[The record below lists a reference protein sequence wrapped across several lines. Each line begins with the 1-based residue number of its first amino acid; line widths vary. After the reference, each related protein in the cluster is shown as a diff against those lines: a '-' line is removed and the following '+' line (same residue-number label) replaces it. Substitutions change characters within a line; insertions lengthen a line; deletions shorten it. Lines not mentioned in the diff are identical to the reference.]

1 MGWTFTDFQ
10 LWYCDLFKKGYPLDW
25 QNTMNAIIYY
35 LTESVPE
42 TTQFIVTANTTVSTG
57 IEMTGT
63 GVPDD
68 PFIIHFYL
76 NTTALRGPQ
85 GPQGE
90 KGDTGA
96 TGPQGPQGE
105 TGPAG
110 PQGEKGDT
118 GATGPQGP
126 QGETGPAGPQGEK
139 GDTGATGPQG
149 PQGETGPAGPQG
161 EKGDTGATGPQ
172 GPQGE
177 TGPAGPQGEKGDTG
191 ATGPQGPQGETGT
204 GWNDLTKLDIVTGTP
219 VVTYDST
226 SGAQIVA
233 DGKAYAGTQTFDF
246 EVEMNLPIVP
256 GENITIDA
264 TENADALQIK
274 AVGGQATS
282 KLYVHTF
289 NLSMDN
295 SAGTGVITVFGFSNN
310 GENITEFS
318 EWTNNI
324 WFSCGMFVESSGES
338 RNINEI
344 SFEVG
349 TSITLKTNV
358 GAAYSTEEFN
368 MSSVSIVGSTIDEI
382 L

>member
-42 TTQFIVTANTTVSTG
+42 TTQFIATANTTVSTG

-96 TGPQGPQGE
+96 TGPQGP
-105 TGPAG
+105 
-110 PQGEKGDT
+110 T
-118 GATGPQGP
+118 GA
-126 QGETGPAGPQGEK
+126 AGV
-139 GDTGATGPQG
+139 
-149 PQGETGPAGPQG
+149 
-161 EKGDTGATGPQ
+161 
-172 GPQGE
+172 
-177 TGPAGPQGEKGDTG
+177 
-191 ATGPQGPQGETGT
+191 

-264 TENADALQIK
+264 TENQDALEISSSGGGSVTSSVKVCLAKISGTDGTSGGYELYFFIPYNQTGTPTFQQFLSNYSYNAFLVNGIYINSSGNSGIVYN
-274 AVGGQATS
+274 AVSNNLDKTVSVNYAIGSNYSSFTINDQATYS
-282 KLYVHTF
+282 VLRAYTF
-289 NLSMDN
+289 YP
-295 SAGTGVITVFGFSNN
+295 FP
-310 GENITEFS
+310 
-318 EWTNNI
+318 
-324 WFSCGMFVESSGES
+324 
-338 RNINEI
+338 EI
-344 SFEVG
+344 
-349 TSITLKTNV
+349 
-358 GAAYSTEEFN
+358 
-368 MSSVSIVGSTIDEI
+368 
-382 L
+382 

>member
-1 MGWTFTDFQ
+1 MSWTFTDFQ

-42 TTQFIVTANTTVSTG
+42 TTQLIVTANTTVSTG

-96 TGPQGPQGE
+96 TGPQGPKGD

-126 QGETGPAGPQGEK
+126 
-139 GDTGATGPQG
+139 TGA
-149 PQGETGPAGPQG
+149 AGV
-161 EKGDTGATGPQ
+161 
-172 GPQGE
+172 
-177 TGPAGPQGEKGDTG
+177 
-191 ATGPQGPQGETGT
+191 

-219 VVTYDST
+219 VVTYDLT

-233 DGKAYAGTQTFDF
+233 DGKAYAGSQTFDF

-264 TENADALQIK
+264 TENQDALEISLSGGGSVTSSVKVCLAKISGTDGTSGGYELYFFIPYNQTGTPTFQQFLSNYSYNAFLVNGVYINSSGK
-274 AVGGQATS
+274 SGIVYNAVSNNLNKTVSVNYAIGSNYSSFTINDQATYS
-282 KLYVHTF
+282 VIRAYTF
-289 NLSMDN
+289 YP
-295 SAGTGVITVFGFSNN
+295 FP
-310 GENITEFS
+310 E
-318 EWTNNI
+318 
-324 WFSCGMFVESSGES
+324 
-338 RNINEI
+338 R
-344 SFEVG
+344 
-349 TSITLKTNV
+349 
-358 GAAYSTEEFN
+358 
-368 MSSVSIVGSTIDEI
+368 
-382 L
+382 

>member
-90 KGDTGA
+90 KG
-96 TGPQGPQGE
+96 
-105 TGPAG
+105 
-110 PQGEKGDT
+110 
-118 GATGPQGP
+118 
-126 QGETGPAGPQGEK
+126 
-139 GDTGATGPQG
+139 
-149 PQGETGPAGPQG
+149 
-161 EKGDTGATGPQ
+161 
-172 GPQGE
+172 
-177 TGPAGPQGEKGDTG
+177 
-191 ATGPQGPQGETGT
+191 ETGT

-256 GENITIDA
+256 GENITIDV

-274 AVGGQATS
+274 AEGGGGS
-282 KLYVHTF
+282 ELYLHTF
-289 NLSMDN
+289 HQYFNNTYQTFSFISSKN
-295 SAGTGVITVFGFSNN
+295 TKYNYNEFYEYVKGFLDLQT
-310 GENITEFS
+310 TEFGNYNYAIFPVQGGGS
-318 EWTNNI
+318 KGTVYPNT
-324 WFSCGMFVESSGES
+324 
-338 RNINEI
+338 EI
-344 SFEVG
+344 YGIKISN
-349 TSITLKTNV
+349 TNV
-358 GAAYSTEEFN
+358 LVLHFISISSTGAEHDKINISESYF
-368 MSSVSIVGSTIDEI
+368 SSVKQTVSPI
-382 L
+382 

>member
-85 GPQGE
+85 GPQGK

-96 TGPQGPQGE
+96 TGPQGP
-105 TGPAG
+105 
-110 PQGEKGDT
+110 K
-118 GATGPQGP
+118 
-126 QGETGPAGPQGEK
+126 
-139 GDTGATGPQG
+139 
-149 PQGETGPAGPQG
+149 
-161 EKGDTGATGPQ
+161 
-172 GPQGE
+172 
-177 TGPAGPQGEKGDTG
+177 
-191 ATGPQGPQGETGT
+191 GETGT

-310 GENITEFS
+310 GENITDFS
-318 EWTNNI
+318 EWTSNI
-324 WFSCGMFVESSGES
+324 WFSCGMFIDSSGRS

-344 SFEVG
+344 SFEAG
-349 TSITLKTNV
+349 TSITLKTNY
-358 GAAYSTEEFN
+358 GGSYSTEEFN
-368 MSSVSIVGSTIDEI
+368 MSSVSIGVSTIDEI

>member
-1 MGWTFTDFQ
+1 MSWTFTDFQ

-96 TGPQGPQGE
+96 TGPQGPKGD

-126 QGETGPAGPQGEK
+126 
-139 GDTGATGPQG
+139 TGA
-149 PQGETGPAGPQG
+149 AGV
-161 EKGDTGATGPQ
+161 
-172 GPQGE
+172 
-177 TGPAGPQGEKGDTG
+177 
-191 ATGPQGPQGETGT
+191 

-295 SAGTGVITVFGFSNN
+295 SAGTGVITVFGFQIM
-310 GENITEFS
+310 E
-318 EWTNNI
+318 
-324 WFSCGMFVESSGES
+324 
-338 RNINEI
+338 
-344 SFEVG
+344 
-349 TSITLKTNV
+349 KT
-358 GAAYSTEEFN
+358 
-368 MSSVSIVGSTIDEI
+368 
-382 L
+382 

>member
-76 NTTALRGPQ
+76 NTTALRGQ
-85 GPQGE
+85 RGPR
-90 KGDTGA
+90 
-96 TGPQGPQGE
+96 
-105 TGPAG
+105 
-110 PQGEKGDT
+110 
-118 GATGPQGP
+118 
-126 QGETGPAGPQGEK
+126 
-139 GDTGATGPQG
+139 
-149 PQGETGPAGPQG
+149 
-161 EKGDTGATGPQ
+161 
-172 GPQGE
+172 
-177 TGPAGPQGEKGDTG
+177 
-191 ATGPQGPQGETGT
+191 GPQGETGT
-204 GWNDLTKLDIVTGTP
+204 GWNDLTKLDIVTGAP

-246 EVEMNLPIVP
+246 EVDMNLPIVP

-274 AVGGQATS
+274 AVGGGGS
-282 KLYVHTF
+282 ERYLHTF
-289 NLSMDN
+289 HQYFNNTYQTFSFISSKN
-295 SAGTGVITVFGFSNN
+295 TKYNYNEFYEYVKGFLDLQT
-310 GENITEFS
+310 TEFGNYNYAIFPVQGGGS
-318 EWTNNI
+318 RGSTYPNTEI
-324 WFSCGMFVESSGES
+324 YGIKISS
-338 RNINEI
+338 
-344 SFEVG
+344 
-349 TSITLKTNV
+349 TNV
-358 GAAYSTEEFN
+358 LVLHFISISSTGAEHDTINISESYF
-368 MSSVSIVGSTIDEI
+368 SSVKQTVSPI
-382 L
+382 

>member
-1 MGWTFTDFQ
+1 MSWTFTDFQ

-96 TGPQGPQGE
+96 TGPQGPK
-105 TGPAG
+105 
-110 PQGEKGDT
+110 GEKGDT

-126 QGETGPAGPQGEK
+126 
-139 GDTGATGPQG
+139 TGA
-149 PQGETGPAGPQG
+149 AGV
-161 EKGDTGATGPQ
+161 
-172 GPQGE
+172 
-177 TGPAGPQGEKGDTG
+177 
-191 ATGPQGPQGETGT
+191 

-226 SGAQIVA
+226 SGAQIVG
-233 DGKAYAGTQTFDF
+233 DGKAYAGSQTFDF

-256 GENITIDA
+256 GENIKIDA

-274 AVGGQATS
+274 AEGGGGS
-282 KLYVHTF
+282 ELYLHTF
-289 NLSMDN
+289 HQYFNNTYQTFSFISSKN
-295 SAGTGVITVFGFSNN
+295 TEYNYNEFYEYVKGFLDLQT
-310 GENITEFS
+310 TEFGNYNYAIFPVQGGGS
-318 EWTNNI
+318 RGTTYPNTETYGI
-324 WFSCGMFVESSGES
+324 KISS
-338 RNINEI
+338 
-344 SFEVG
+344 
-349 TSITLKTNV
+349 TNV
-358 GAAYSTEEFN
+358 LVLHFISISSTGAEHDTINISESYF
-368 MSSVSIVGSTIDEI
+368 SSVKQTVSPI
-382 L
+382 

>member
-1 MGWTFTDFQ
+1 MSWTFTDFQ

-96 TGPQGPQGE
+96 TGPQGP
-105 TGPAG
+105 
-110 PQGEKGDT
+110 KGD
-118 GATGPQGP
+118 
-126 QGETGPAGPQGEK
+126 
-139 GDTGATGPQG
+139 
-149 PQGETGPAGPQG
+149 
-161 EKGDTGATGPQ
+161 
-172 GPQGE
+172 

-289 NLSMDN
+289 NLSMEN

-310 GENITEFS
+310 GENITDFS
-318 EWTNNI
+318 EWTSNI
-324 WFSCGMFVESSGES
+324 WFSCGMFIDSGGSS

-344 SFEVG
+344 SFEAG
-349 TSITLKTNV
+349 TSITLKTNY
-358 GAAYSTEEFN
+358 GGSYSTEEFN

>member
-1 MGWTFTDFQ
+1 MGWTFTEFQ

-57 IEMTGT
+57 MEMTGT

-96 TGPQGPQGE
+96 TGPQGP
-105 TGPAG
+105 
-110 PQGEKGDT
+110 T
-118 GATGPQGP
+118 GA
-126 QGETGPAGPQGEK
+126 AGV
-139 GDTGATGPQG
+139 
-149 PQGETGPAGPQG
+149 
-161 EKGDTGATGPQ
+161 
-172 GPQGE
+172 
-177 TGPAGPQGEKGDTG
+177 
-191 ATGPQGPQGETGT
+191 

-233 DGKAYAGTQTFDF
+233 DGKAYAGSQTFDF

-264 TENADALQIK
+264 TQNADALQIK
-274 AVGGQATS
+274 AEGGGGS
-282 KLYVHTF
+282 ERYLHTF
-289 NLSMDN
+289 HQYFNNTYQTFSFISSKN
-295 SAGTGVITVFGFSNN
+295 TKYNYNEFYEYVKGFLDLQT
-310 GENITEFS
+310 TEFGNYNYAIFPVQGGGNQGS
-318 EWTNNI
+318 TYPNTEI
-324 WFSCGMFVESSGES
+324 YGIKISS
-338 RNINEI
+338 
-344 SFEVG
+344 
-349 TSITLKTNV
+349 TNV
-358 GAAYSTEEFN
+358 LVLHFISLDSKDVKHDTINISESYF
-368 MSSVSIVGSTIDEI
+368 SSVKQTVSPI
-382 L
+382 

>member
-1 MGWTFTDFQ
+1 
-10 LWYCDLFKKGYPLDW
+10 
-25 QNTMNAIIYY
+25 
-35 LTESVPE
+35 
-42 TTQFIVTANTTVSTG
+42 
-57 IEMTGT
+57 
-63 GVPDD
+63 
-68 PFIIHFYL
+68 
-76 NTTALRGPQ
+76 
-85 GPQGE
+85 
-90 KGDTGA
+90 
-96 TGPQGPQGE
+96 
-105 TGPAG
+105 
-110 PQGEKGDT
+110 
-118 GATGPQGP
+118 
-126 QGETGPAGPQGEK
+126 
-139 GDTGATGPQG
+139 
-149 PQGETGPAGPQG
+149 
-161 EKGDTGATGPQ
+161 
-172 GPQGE
+172 
-177 TGPAGPQGEKGDTG
+177 
-191 ATGPQGPQGETGT
+191 
-204 GWNDLTKLDIVTGTP
+204 
-219 VVTYDST
+219 
-226 SGAQIVA
+226 
-233 DGKAYAGTQTFDF
+233 
-246 EVEMNLPIVP
+246 MNLPIVP

-324 WFSCGMFVESSGES
+324 WFSCGMFIESSGGS

-358 GAAYSTEEFN
+358 GASYSTEEFN

>member
-96 TGPQGPQGE
+96 TG
-105 TGPAG
+105 
-110 PQGEKGDT
+110 
-118 GATGPQGP
+118 
-126 QGETGPAGPQGEK
+126 
-139 GDTGATGPQG
+139 
-149 PQGETGPAGPQG
+149 
-161 EKGDTGATGPQ
+161 
-172 GPQGE
+172 
-177 TGPAGPQGEKGDTG
+177 
-191 ATGPQGPQGETGT
+191 T

-274 AVGGQATS
+274 AVGGGGS
-282 KLYVHTF
+282 ERYLHTF
-289 NLSMDN
+289 HQYFN
-295 SAGTGVITVFGFSNN
+295 STYQTFSFISSKNTKYNYNEFYEYVKGFLDLQT
-310 GENITEFS
+310 TEFGNYNYAIFPVQGGGS
-318 EWTNNI
+318 RGSTYPNTEI
-324 WFSCGMFVESSGES
+324 YGIKISS
-338 RNINEI
+338 
-344 SFEVG
+344 
-349 TSITLKTNV
+349 TNV
-358 GAAYSTEEFN
+358 LVLHFISISSTGAEHDTINISESYF
-368 MSSVSIVGSTIDEI
+368 SSVKQTVSPI
-382 L
+382 

>member
-1 MGWTFTDFQ
+1 MSWTFTDFQ

-96 TGPQGPQGE
+96 TGPQGPKGD

-118 GATGPQGP
+118 GA
-126 QGETGPAGPQGEK
+126 
-139 GDTGATGPQG
+139 
-149 PQGETGPAGPQG
+149 
-161 EKGDTGATGPQ
+161 
-172 GPQGE
+172 
-177 TGPAGPQGEKGDTG
+177 
-191 ATGPQGPQGETGT
+191 TGT

-233 DGKAYAGTQTFDF
+233 DGKAYVGTQTFDF

-310 GENITEFS
+310 GENITDFS
-318 EWTNNI
+318 EWTSNI
-324 WFSCGMFVESSGES
+324 WFSCGMFIDSGGES

-344 SFEVG
+344 SFEAG
-349 TSITLKTNV
+349 TSITLKTNY
-358 GAAYSTEEFN
+358 GGSYSTEEFN
-368 MSSVSIVGSTIDEI
+368 MSSVSIVGSNIDEI

>member
-1 MGWTFTDFQ
+1 MSWTFTDFQ

-96 TGPQGPQGE
+96 TGPQGPKGD

-126 QGETGPAGPQGEK
+126 
-139 GDTGATGPQG
+139 TGA
-149 PQGETGPAGPQG
+149 AGV
-161 EKGDTGATGPQ
+161 
-172 GPQGE
+172 
-177 TGPAGPQGEKGDTG
+177 
-191 ATGPQGPQGETGT
+191 

-310 GENITEFS
+310 GENITDFS
-318 EWTNNI
+318 EWTSNI
-324 WFSCGMFVESSGES
+324 WFSCGMFIDSGGAS
-338 RNINEI
+338 RNINQI
-344 SFEVG
+344 SFEAG
-349 TSITLKTNV
+349 TSITLQTNY
-358 GAAYSTEEFN
+358 GGSYSTEEFN

>member
-85 GPQGE
+85 
-90 KGDTGA
+90 
-96 TGPQGPQGE
+96 
-105 TGPAG
+105 
-110 PQGEKGDT
+110 
-118 GATGPQGP
+118 
-126 QGETGPAGPQGEK
+126 
-139 GDTGATGPQG
+139 
-149 PQGETGPAGPQG
+149 GPQG

>member
-126 QGETGPAGPQGEK
+126 KGDTGPAGPQGEK

-149 PQGETGPAGPQG
+149 P
-161 EKGDTGATGPQ
+161 TGA
-172 GPQGE
+172 
-177 TGPAGPQGEKGDTG
+177 AGV
-191 ATGPQGPQGETGT
+191 

-256 GENITIDA
+256 GENINIDA
-264 TENADALQIK
+264 TENANALQIK
-274 AVGGQATS
+274 AEGGGGS
-282 KLYVHTF
+282 ERYLHTF
-289 NLSMDN
+289 HQYFNNTYQTFSFISSKNTKYNYNEFYEYVKGFLDLQTTEFGGYNYAIFPVQGGGNRGSTYPN
-295 SAGTGVITVFGFSNN
+295 TEIYGIKISSTNVLVLHFISIGSTGVGHDTI
-310 GENITEFS
+310 NIS
-318 EWTNNI
+318 ESY
-324 WFSCGMFVESSGES
+324 F
-338 RNINEI
+338 
-344 SFEVG
+344 
-349 TSITLKTNV
+349 
-358 GAAYSTEEFN
+358 
-368 MSSVSIVGSTIDEI
+368 SSVKQTVSPI
-382 L
+382 

>member
-1 MGWTFTDFQ
+1 MSWTFTDFQ

-96 TGPQGPQGE
+96 TGPQG
-105 TGPAG
+105 
-110 PQGEKGDT
+110 EKGDT

-126 QGETGPAGPQGEK
+126 
-139 GDTGATGPQG
+139 TGA
-149 PQGETGPAGPQG
+149 AGV
-161 EKGDTGATGPQ
+161 
-172 GPQGE
+172 
-177 TGPAGPQGEKGDTG
+177 
-191 ATGPQGPQGETGT
+191 

-233 DGKAYAGTQTFDF
+233 DGKAYAGSQTFAF

-274 AVGGQATS
+274 AEGGGGS
-282 KLYVHTF
+282 ELYLHTF
-289 NLSMDN
+289 HQYFNNTYQTFSFISSKN
-295 SAGTGVITVFGFSNN
+295 TEYNYNEFYEYVKGFLDLQT
-310 GENITEFS
+310 TEFGNYNYAIFPVQGGGS
-318 EWTNNI
+318 QGTTYPNAEI
-324 WFSCGMFVESSGES
+324 YGIKISS
-338 RNINEI
+338 
-344 SFEVG
+344 
-349 TSITLKTNV
+349 TNV
-358 GAAYSTEEFN
+358 LVLHFISISSTGAEHDTINISESYF
-368 MSSVSIVGSTIDEI
+368 SSVKQTVSPI
-382 L
+382 

>member
-96 TGPQGPQGE
+96 TGPQGP
-105 TGPAG
+105 
-110 PQGEKGDT
+110 T
-118 GATGPQGP
+118 GA
-126 QGETGPAGPQGEK
+126 AGV
-139 GDTGATGPQG
+139 
-149 PQGETGPAGPQG
+149 
-161 EKGDTGATGPQ
+161 
-172 GPQGE
+172 
-177 TGPAGPQGEKGDTG
+177 
-191 ATGPQGPQGETGT
+191 

-233 DGKAYAGTQTFDF
+233 DGKAYAGSQTFDF

-256 GENITIDA
+256 GENITINA

-274 AVGGQATS
+274 AEGGGGS
-282 KLYVHTF
+282 ERYLHTF
-289 NLSMDN
+289 HQYFNNTYQTFSFISSKN
-295 SAGTGVITVFGFSNN
+295 TKYNYNEFYEYVKGFLDLQT
-310 GENITEFS
+310 TEFGNYNYAIFPVQGGGS
-318 EWTNNI
+318 RGAKYPNTEIYGIKISSTNVLVLHFI
-324 WFSCGMFVESSGES
+324 SISSTGAEHDKM
-338 RNINEI
+338 EI
-344 SFEVG
+344 SESYF
-349 TSITLKTNV
+349 
-358 GAAYSTEEFN
+358 
-368 MSSVSIVGSTIDEI
+368 SSVKQTVYPI
-382 L
+382 

>member
-35 LTESVPE
+35 LTESVPD

-96 TGPQGPQGE
+96 TGPQGP
-105 TGPAG
+105 
-110 PQGEKGDT
+110 K
-118 GATGPQGP
+118 
-126 QGETGPAGPQGEK
+126 
-139 GDTGATGPQG
+139 
-149 PQGETGPAGPQG
+149 
-161 EKGDTGATGPQ
+161 
-172 GPQGE
+172 
-177 TGPAGPQGEKGDTG
+177 
-191 ATGPQGPQGETGT
+191 GETGT

-256 GENITIDA
+256 GENINIDA

-295 SAGTGVITVFGFSNN
+295 SAGTGAITVFGFSNN
-310 GENITEFS
+310 GENITDFS
-318 EWTNNI
+318 EWTSNI
-324 WFSCGMFVESSGES
+324 WFSCGMFIDSGGSS

-344 SFEVG
+344 SFEAG
-349 TSITLKTNV
+349 TSITLKTNYS
-358 GAAYSTEEFN
+358 GSYSTEEFN
-368 MSSVSIVGSTIDEI
+368 ISSVSIVGSTIDEI

>member
-1 MGWTFTDFQ
+1 MSWTFTDFQ

-96 TGPQGPQGE
+96 TGPQGP
-105 TGPAG
+105 
-110 PQGEKGDT
+110 KGDT
-118 GATGPQGP
+118 GA
-126 QGETGPAGPQGEK
+126 
-139 GDTGATGPQG
+139 
-149 PQGETGPAGPQG
+149 
-161 EKGDTGATGPQ
+161 
-172 GPQGE
+172 
-177 TGPAGPQGEKGDTG
+177 
-191 ATGPQGPQGETGT
+191 TGT

-246 EVEMNLPIVP
+246 EVEMNLPIVS

-289 NLSMDN
+289 NLSMNN

-310 GENITEFS
+310 RENITDFS
-318 EWTNNI
+318 GWTSNI
-324 WFSCGMFVESSGES
+324 WFSCGMFIDSGGET

-344 SFEVG
+344 SFEAG
-349 TSITLKTNV
+349 TSITLKTNY
-358 GAAYSTEEFN
+358 GGSYSTEEFN